1 MGFPQQQ
8 QDVNESTMKVINGYK
23 SVNRF
28 NDFIYDDR
36 RLTTQVSNNGNN
48 GLSNQSN
55 DYRSRT
61 ALGGRRAK
69 AQKAA
74 Y

>member
-1 MGFPQQQ
+1 MEFNQHHG
-8 QDVNESTMKVINGYK
+8 VNESTMKVINGYK

-28 NDFIYDDR
+28 NDFTHDNR
-36 RLTTQVSNNGNN
+36 RLTTQVTYHDNN